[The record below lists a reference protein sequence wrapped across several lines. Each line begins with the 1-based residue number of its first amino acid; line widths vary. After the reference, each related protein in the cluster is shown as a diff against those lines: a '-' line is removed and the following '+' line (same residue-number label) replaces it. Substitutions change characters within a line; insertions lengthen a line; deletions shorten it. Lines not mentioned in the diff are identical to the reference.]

1 MRSITGVRGTGQH
14 QPVTKGLWKTTLG
27 KTGTGHRGNKSYL
40 PTKVCERCQRPMT
53 WRKAW
58 AKNWEAVK
66 YCSDACRGR
75 GS

>member
-1 MRSITGVRGTGQH
+1 MAAAARISLDQPLDHSGGPFLGQTGSGY
-14 QPVTKGLWKTTLG
+14 
-27 KTGTGHRGNKSYL
+27 RGNKSYL

-58 AKNWEAVK
+58 AKNWAAVK
-66 YCSDACRGR
+66 YCSEACRRR